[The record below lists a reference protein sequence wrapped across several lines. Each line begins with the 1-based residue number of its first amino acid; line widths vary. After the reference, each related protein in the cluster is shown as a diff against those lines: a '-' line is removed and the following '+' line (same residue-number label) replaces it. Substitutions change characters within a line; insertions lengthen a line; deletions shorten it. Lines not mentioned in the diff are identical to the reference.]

1 MTTQEE
7 DFRIRL
13 VALLK
18 DLQQGGADDGE
29 AMFLLG
35 SLAAGLADDLKSPNW
50 VAAKAAMTPGTR
62 DDVLRTFQDQGN
74 RHHREGRAK
83 QAYAIQ
89 ALAMSLIAATLRD
102 DDAIAAGEP
111 LLDQIVAAAE
121 ANFRRAVPRPN

>member
-89 ALAMSLIAATLRD
+89 ALAMSLIAATLRFSWSTTLLRRSS
-102 DDAIAAGEP
+102 ASRAA
-111 LLDQIVAAAE
+111 LISSASQTRCTA
-121 ANFRRAVPRPN
+121 RA